1 MDRKILIL
9 TVLSTATF
17 VTGRSATATAA
28 EPYRQAAKIDELVKP
43 LIDSGTLPSV
53 VIGVVDRGTQ
63 WIGTYGSV
71 NADQPLPPTADTI
84 YEIGSVTKVFTG
96 LLLADAI
103 RSGSSSL
110 ETTIGEIVP
119 SIRER
124 NPTVG
129 SSIQLWHLATHTSG
143 LPRLPT
149 NLQPADPLQPY
160 ADYDRRLMFEFLEGF
175 KPTAAPGKPSGYSN
189 LGMGLLGELL
199 ATRARTTY
207 ENLLQD
213 RITTPLGMK
222 DTVIRVREGDRPRI
236 APPHKLDGTPG
247 TEWQFAAMTGAGA
260 IRSTAHDMLRWIAA
274 HLSPPEGELGNAIEL
289 AWQQHSAAAG
299 EAFAM
304 GLGWHIARDGST
316 RWHNGQTD
324 GYHSMLM
331 ISRDLNAGVIVLSN
345 SEAAE
350 VDSIGE
356 TVVRLLAGNAVG
368 PIATPGVMVDQ
379 KLSSRLV
386 GRYQLTPAFILAIT
400 AKNGRLF
407 VQATGQPQLKLVAES
422 NTKWSIQGVVATLEF
437 DLPAEGSASSVTLF
451 QNGAVLKATR
461 LAD

>member
-1 MDRKILIL
+1 MDRNFLIL
-9 TVLSTATF
+9 TLLSSAMLAT
-17 VTGRSATATAA
+17 VQLATAA
-28 EPYRQAAKIDELVKP
+28 EPYQHAAKIDELVKP
-43 LIDSGTLPSV
+43 LIDSGALPSV
-53 VIGVVDRGTQ
+53 VIGVVDSGTQ

-71 NADQPLPPTADTI
+71 TADQPLQPTADTI
-84 YEIGSVTKVFTG
+84 YEVGSVTKVFTG
-96 LLLADAI
+96 LLLADAVS
-103 RSGSSSL
+103 SGECSL

-124 NPTVG
+124 NPAVG
-129 SSIQLWHLATHTSG
+129 SSIQLRHLATHTSG
-143 LPRLPT
+143 LPRLPA
-149 NLQPADPLQPY
+149 NMQPADPQQPY

-175 KPTAAPGKPSGYSN
+175 KPLAAPGKPSGYSN

-199 ATRARTTY
+199 ATRTRTAY

-213 RITTPLGMK
+213 RITAPLGMT
-222 DTVIRVREGDRPRI
+222 DTVIRVRDEDRPRI

-247 TEWQFAAMTGAGA
+247 TEWRFAAMAGAGA
-260 IRSTAHDMLRWIAA
+260 IRSTARDMSRWIAA
-274 HLSPPEGELGNAIEL
+274 HLSPPAGELGKAIEL
-289 AWQQHSAAAG
+289 AWQQHAAAEG
-299 EAFAM
+299 DAFAM

-324 GYHSMLM
+324 GYHSMLL
-331 ISRDLNAGVIVLSN
+331 ISRELNAGVIVLSN

-350 VDSIGE
+350 VDAIGE
-356 TVVRLLAGNAVG
+356 KVIRLLAGNAVE
-368 PIATPGVMVDQ
+368 PIASAGVMVDQ
-379 KLSSRLV
+379 KILSRLD
-386 GRYQLTPAFILAIT
+386 GRYQLTPAFILTVT

-437 DLPAEGSASSVTLF
+437 DLPAEGPAPAATLF